1 MVFQPTAQDKH
12 WIVCIYRGNGLATTW
27 NIYSEWAVICVL
39 NAMPHFSFS
48 CASEFIYR
56 DKLQLRSHFVEVYV
70 EFILL
75 YGLHCLQVNFAKI
88 SPIMLYACMKLKP
101 ILPAL
106 TLGLLGT
113 VAHIRYFTLFWKYFE
128 CCWCLLHILLQ
139 SRFYREKMKLYIV
152 FTRFYWSIFQLLN

>member
-1 MVFQPTAQDKH
+1 M
-12 WIVCIYRGNGLATTW
+12 
-27 NIYSEWAVICVL
+27 ICVL

-48 CASEFIYR
+48 CASELQVQEFIYI

-88 SPIMLYACMKLKP
+88 SLIMLYACMKLKP

-113 VAHIRYFTLFWKYFE
+113 VAHIWYFSLF
-128 CCWCLLHILLQ
+128 
-139 SRFYREKMKLYIV
+139 
-152 FTRFYWSIFQLLN
+152 